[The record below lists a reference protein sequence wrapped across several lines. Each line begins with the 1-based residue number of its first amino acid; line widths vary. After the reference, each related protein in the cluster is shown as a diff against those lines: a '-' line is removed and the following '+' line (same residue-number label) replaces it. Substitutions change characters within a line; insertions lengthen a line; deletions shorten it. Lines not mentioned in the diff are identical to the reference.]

1 MKSVTKRILV
11 GTSLAAGVALFFYAD
26 SLAPAGRVPWFAA
39 AMLGC
44 LGAWEGAR
52 MCREKDGR
60 LTGALLVPGA
70 VLAFLQSPGGEA
82 YGWFG
87 IHQPL
92 YAYVAGAALVAVA
105 AFGIAAVSRGKG
117 RASRPSSA
125 AWLALWI
132 LPALYGLVWV
142 DHHWGVPGLLMLIV
156 LSKIGDIFGYFVG
169 RQIGVRHP
177 FPGISPNKT
186 VAGCVASLVAG
197 VAAGA
202 LFAAFDYPVDWKGGI
217 LGGALLGLAL
227 NLAAQA
233 GDLFESWVKR
243 RAGVKDSSTIFG
255 PSGGVL
261 DVVDSLLFTVP
272 LALLVL
278 PAVL

>member
-1 MKSVTKRILV
+1 M
-11 GTSLAAGVALFFYAD
+11 
-26 SLAPAGRVPWFAA
+26 
-39 AMLGC
+39 
-44 LGAWEGAR
+44 
-52 MCREKDGR
+52 
-60 LTGALLVPGA
+60 
-70 VLAFLQSPGGEA
+70 
-82 YGWFG
+82 
-87 IHQPL
+87 
-92 YAYVAGAALVAVA
+92 
-105 AFGIAAVSRGKG
+105 
-117 RASRPSSA
+117 
-125 AWLALWI
+125 
-132 LPALYGLVWV
+132 
-142 DHHWGVPGLLMLIV
+142 
-156 LSKIGDIFGYFVG
+156 
-169 RQIGVRHP
+169 RHP

-197 VAAGA
+197 VVAGA
-202 LFAAFDYPVDWKGGI
+202 LFAAFDYPVDWKAGI